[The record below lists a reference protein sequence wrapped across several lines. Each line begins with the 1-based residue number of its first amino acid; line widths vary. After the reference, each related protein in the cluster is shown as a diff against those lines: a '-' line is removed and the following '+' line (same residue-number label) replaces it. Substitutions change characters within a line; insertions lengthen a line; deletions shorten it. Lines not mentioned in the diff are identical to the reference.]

1 MPSKSGPAT
10 IPNLRFAVVGLPLHG
25 GTDTARLQDRGYRR
39 SMRCPTCTSLDD
51 KVVDSRLADD
61 GVAIRRRRECLGC
74 GRRFTT
80 FERIE
85 EVGLVVVKRSGLRE
99 PFKRSKVVA
108 GVRAAAKNRPVGPE
122 QLEELAADVEEALRL
137 EGSEAS
143 SARVG
148 AIVLERLRAL
158 DEVAYVRFASVYKG
172 FDAPGDFE
180 REVLALTQE
189 PPPSAPPPPAQASPE

>member
-1 MPSKSGPAT
+1 
-10 IPNLRFAVVGLPLHG
+10 
-25 GTDTARLQDRGYRR
+25 
-39 SMRCPTCTSLDD
+39 MRCPNCASLDD
-51 KVVDSRLADD
+51 KVVDSRLADE

-85 EVGLVVVKRSGLRE
+85 EVGLVVLKRSGVRE
-99 PFKRSKVVA
+99 PFRRAKVVA
-108 GVRAAAKNRPVGPE
+108 GVRAAAKNRPVTVE
-122 QLEELAADVEEALRL
+122 QLEGLAADVEECLRL

-172 FDAPGDFE
+172 FDDPGDFE
-180 REVLALTQE
+180 REVLALTKAE
-189 PPPSAPPPPAQASPE
+189 PPPPPAPASG

>member
-1 MPSKSGPAT
+1 
-10 IPNLRFAVVGLPLHG
+10 
-25 GTDTARLQDRGYRR
+25 
-39 SMRCPTCTSLDD
+39 MRCPNCASLDD
-51 KVVDSRLADD
+51 KVVDSRLADE

-80 FERIE
+80 FERVE
-85 EVGLVVVKRSGLRE
+85 EVGLVVLKRSGVRE
-99 PFKRSKVVA
+99 PFRRPKVVA
-108 GVRAAAKNRPVGPE
+108 GVRAAAKNRPVTVE
-122 QLEELAADVEEALRL
+122 QLEGLAADVEECLRL

-172 FDAPGDFE
+172 FDDPGDFE
-180 REVLALTQE
+180 REVLALTKTE
-189 PPPSAPPPPAQASPE
+189 PPPPPAPASG